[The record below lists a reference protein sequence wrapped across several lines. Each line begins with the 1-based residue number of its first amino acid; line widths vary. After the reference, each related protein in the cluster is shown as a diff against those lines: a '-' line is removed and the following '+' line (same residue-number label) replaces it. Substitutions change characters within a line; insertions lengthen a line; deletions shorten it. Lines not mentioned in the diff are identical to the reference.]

1 VTGFTYDAATPIV
14 RLTDGVWFQSGPDAW
29 ALAPLRLGPGEWAVL
44 IPAGEAAPV
53 VDPAGPLA
61 RTLVTLAAPARGT
74 VELLGRDVYGMPYP
88 ELQRLRARLGF
99 VQGYGGLLSNRTLRE
114 NIALPLSVHGG
125 RSFAEE
131 EEIVDRM
138 IDGFALRPV
147 ADLRPSDVDGATR
160 WRACVARALVLD
172 PSWIVLEG
180 LGDWELDRGRGVVW
194 SHLRE
199 HHRRQRSATVICL
212 SRQNPAFE
220 AWFQGEGGIAVRYQL
235 LQTEAFSRRPEP

>member
-1 VTGFTYDAATPIV
+1 MTGAANGPGAPIA
-14 RLTDGVWFQSGPDAW
+14 RLTDGIWFRSGEDRW
-29 ALAPLRLGPGEWAVL
+29 ALPPLRLGPGEWAALV
-44 IPAGEAAPV
+44 PAGDAAPV

-61 RTLVTLAAPARGT
+61 RTLVTLSPPARGAL
-74 VELLGRDVYGMPYP
+74 ELLGRDVYGMPYP

-125 RSFAEE
+125 RSFDEE
-131 EEIVDRM
+131 QEVVDRM
-138 IDGFALRPV
+138 IDAYALRPV

-160 WRACVARALVLD
+160 WRTCVARALVLD
-172 PSWIVLEG
+172 PAWIVLEG

-194 SHLRE
+194 SHLRAQKE
-199 HHRRQRSATVICL
+199 RGESAAVICL

-220 AWFQGEGGIAVRYQL
+220 AWFREEGGITVRFQL
-235 LQTEAFSRRPEP
+235 LQAEAFARRPEP